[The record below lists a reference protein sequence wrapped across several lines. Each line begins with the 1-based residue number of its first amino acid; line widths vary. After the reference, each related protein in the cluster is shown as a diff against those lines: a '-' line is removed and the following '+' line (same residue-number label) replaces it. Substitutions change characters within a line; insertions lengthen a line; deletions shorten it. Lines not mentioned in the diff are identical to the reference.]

1 MRKIPKPTIIECRK
15 CTPLVNDRHW
25 DAVRTFTR
33 EHNAAKM
40 ILGMHTKLKGKLMFI
55 QFNDLDLLDFF
66 ENEPLVIGE
75 RDEAKFIYSIKDSRQ
90 FSMTLA
96 VDTYAKIIDISVRYS
111 DNTVFAGEF
120 DNVLEIRKSEDVLLV
135 EMKNK
140 KRLVLKKHA
149 CFGIVIE
156 NM

>member
-1 MRKIPKPTIIECRK
+1 
-15 CTPLVNDRHW
+15 
-25 DAVRTFTR
+25 
-33 EHNAAKM
+33 
-40 ILGMHTKLKGKLMFI
+40 MFI

-120 DNVLEIRKSEDVLLV
+120 DNVLEIRKHEI
-135 EMKNK
+135 EMEKEIDTELTQKSWTKPLNK
-140 KRLVLKKHA
+140 FVFPA
-149 CFGIVIE
+149 
-156 NM
+156 